1 MSAEIKKEIELE
13 IAHVLFVDIVGY
25 SKLSINEQNAAVDE
39 LTKIVRSTEQFQKA
53 DVADRLIKIPS
64 GDGMALVFYT
74 SPEAP
79 VRCAV
84 EISRA
89 LKEHPRLKIRM
100 GVHSGPVKG
109 VIDVAGRTNLT
120 GAGLNLAQRV
130 MECGYAG
137 HILLSKH
144 VAEDLSEFE
153 EWRPLLHDL
162 GTCEVKHG
170 VQVAVVNLW
179 SDEVG
184 NRQLPQTFQALRKKR
199 ARVRWAEVAAALVL
213 LAGIVA
219 AFVLVSRKPALP
231 TAIAPEKSIAVLPFE
246 NLSRDPDNAYF
257 AVGIQDEIL
266 TRLAKIG
273 ALKVISHASTQ
284 QYPARPG
291 NLPEIARQLGV
302 ANILEGSVQKVA
314 DLVHINVQL
323 IHAATDEHLWAE
335 SYDRKVEKIFDVE
348 AEVATSVAEALK
360 AKLTGATQHKLEEK
374 PTNNPEAYDAYLRG
388 LAYSLRP
395 GSYPEDNR
403 AAIKHFGEAVKLDPK
418 FALAWAWFARE
429 NAQGYFNRIEND
441 FPALRDAAK
450 RAANKAIELRPDL
463 GEVYLAQGYSQYYG
477 EQDYDSAVASF
488 EKAAALSPNNSE
500 IPRAL
505 GRVYR
510 RKGQWQRSLD
520 YLRQAAELDPRNTS
534 LLQELAY
541 ILSTTRQ
548 YSAALKIYDQILD
561 IIPGNSDAL
570 AGKIGIYQAQGN
582 LAAAAALLSPLPPP
596 HLDRGNWP
604 YLLDVQIDQWTYE
617 RRYADAITALKTAL
631 AKLDGDKAKAVPLS
645 PPETISSIAL
655 EWHLA
660 WFQQFSGDIAAAHVT
675 WQRVLVD
682 AEAAR
687 RIIEKENF
695 TTWPLASAYVALGDE
710 AKAFSTL
717 EYDAALPSSA
727 KDAVVKTSFP
737 LSIAQIAVQ
746 AGKKDLALEQLAISA
761 RNPVGV
767 EFGDLKFNPLW
778 DPLRNDPRF
787 EKIVTSLTPKL

>member
-1 MSAEIKKEIELE
+1 MSAETKKEIQLE
-13 IAHVLFVDIVGY
+13 IAHVLFIDIVAY
-25 SKLSINEQNAAVDE
+25 SKRSINEQRAAVDE
-39 LTKIVRSTEQFQKA
+39 LNEVVRTSEQFQKA
-53 DVADRLIKIPS
+53 EASDRLIKIPT

-79 VRCAV
+79 VQCAI

-89 LKEHPRLKIRM
+89 LKEHPHLQLRM
-100 GVHSGPVKG
+100 GVHSGPVSG
-109 VIDVAGRTNLT
+109 VIDVAGHANLA
-120 GAGLNLAQRV
+120 GAGLNIANRV
-130 MECGYAG
+130 MNCGDAG

-144 VAEDLSEFE
+144 VAEDLE
-153 EWRPLLHDL
+153 EYEHWRPFLHDL
-162 GTCEVKHG
+162 GACEVKHG
-170 VQVAVVNLW
+170 VHIGVVSLYDNG
-179 SDEVG
+179 VG
-184 NRQLPQTFQALRKKR
+184 NPQLPKKFQALKKR
-199 ARVRWAEVAAALVL
+199 TARVRWAATIAAL
-213 LAGIVA
+213 LALAAIFAGVA
-219 AFVLVSRKPALP
+219 MFSRNRERSTL
-231 TAIAPEKSIAVLPFE
+231 TAPEKSIAVLPFE

-257 AVGIQDEIL
+257 AAGIQDEIL

-284 QYPARPG
+284 QYPARPS

-335 SYDRKVEKIFDVE
+335 SYDRKVENIFGVE
-348 AEVATSVAEALK
+348 AEVATSVAESLK
-360 AKLTGATQHKLEEK
+360 ANLTGATQRKLKER

-388 LAYSLRP
+388 LAYSLRLDY
-395 GSYPEDNR
+395 YPDDYR
-403 AAIKHFGEAVKLDPK
+403 TAIKHFGEAVKLDPK

-429 NAQGYFNRIEND
+429 NALGYFNRIEND
-441 FPALRDAAK
+441 FQALRDAAK
-450 RAANKAIELRPDL
+450 RAADRAIELQPDL
-463 GEVYLAQGYSQYYG
+463 GEAYLAQGYSQYYG
-477 EQDYDSAVASF
+477 DQDYDSAVASF
-488 EKAAALSPNNSE
+488 EKAAALSPNDSE

-505 GRVYR
+505 GLVYR

-520 YLRQAAELDPRNTS
+520 YLRQAVEFDPRNTS
-534 LLQELAY
+534 LLQALAKG
-541 ILSTTRQ
+541 LGEVRQ
-548 YSAALKIYDQILD
+548 YSAALKVYDQVLD
-561 IIPGNSDAL
+561 IIPGNPDAL

-582 LAAAAALLSPLPPP
+582 LPAAAALLSPLPLPYP
-596 HLDRGNWP
+596 EGSNWP
-604 YLLDVQIDQWTYE
+604 FLWDVQIVQWTYE

-645 PPETISSIAL
+645 PPATMSSIAL
-655 EWHLA
+655 EWRLA
-660 WFQQFSGDIAAAHVT
+660 WFQQLSGDIAAAHVM

-687 RIIEKENF
+687 RIIEHENW
-695 TTWPLASAYVALGDE
+695 TTWELASAYVALGDE

-717 EYDAALPSSA
+717 ENDAALPSSA

-737 LSIAQIAVQ
+737 LTIAQIAVQ

-761 RNPVGV
+761 RNPVGA

-778 DPLRNDPRF
+778 DPLRGDPRF
-787 EKIVTSLTPKL
+787 EKIVASLAPK